1 MQHWQRR
8 CTTGTSHSH
17 LHFWTANIGT
27 NVRSGLGTR
36 PSPVPAC
43 IQHQNH
49 TCYLKLIWFAKCI
62 MPCTWKWLL
71 PWSIYYQKATLMLR
85 SHRHGQSWTVL
96 GCNLCSCTL
105 FIGVTPSPALTQ
117 QNKRYAHSSYSLVHM
132 CAVRKSCYLLFC
144 QLSMCNGMS
153 QHLDLPF
160 RDPHTLVC
168 LHYLHLQFCECLCIC
183 I

>member
-1 MQHWQRR
+1 MHSAPKPYMLFETDLI
-8 CTTGTSHSH
+8 CKVHNAMHLEMVTALIYILPKSHTH
-17 LHFWTANIGT
+17 ACY
-27 NVRSGLGTR
+27 
-36 PSPVPAC
+36 VPR
-43 IQHQNH
+43 
-49 TCYLKLIWFAKCI
+49 
-62 MPCTWKWLL
+62 TW
-71 PWSIYYQKATLMLR
+71 A
-85 SHRHGQSWTVL
+85 VL
-96 GCNLCSCTL
+96 DCPRLQPLQLFVHL
-105 FIGVTPSPALTQ
+105 FIGVTPSSALTQ